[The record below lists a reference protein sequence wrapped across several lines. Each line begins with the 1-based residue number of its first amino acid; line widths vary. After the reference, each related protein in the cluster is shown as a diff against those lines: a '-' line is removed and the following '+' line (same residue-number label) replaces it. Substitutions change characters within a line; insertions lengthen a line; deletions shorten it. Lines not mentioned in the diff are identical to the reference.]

1 MHGRQQAA
9 KLRPAAAL
17 ASQAMVTRW
26 TDLVDPTHEE
36 LQAALPADVDP
47 DVRRH
52 VLAST
57 ADES

>member
-26 TDLVDPTHEE
+26 TDLVDPTHDE
-36 LQAALPADVDP
+36 LQAALPAHVDP
-47 DVRRH
+47 DV
-52 VLAST
+52 VDALLAARGRS
-57 ADES
+57 